1 MRSIWRQPLPG
12 HSTTMTRE
20 GSRKPISFRD
30 AAPAV
35 LTDAGIPAGAL
46 AAPAPDETQK
56 HQARGLGPRSA

>member
-35 LTDAGIPAGAL
+35 LTDAGVPAGAL
-46 AAPAPDETQK
+46 AAPAPDEEQEWPGSLT
-56 HQARGLGPRSA
+56 